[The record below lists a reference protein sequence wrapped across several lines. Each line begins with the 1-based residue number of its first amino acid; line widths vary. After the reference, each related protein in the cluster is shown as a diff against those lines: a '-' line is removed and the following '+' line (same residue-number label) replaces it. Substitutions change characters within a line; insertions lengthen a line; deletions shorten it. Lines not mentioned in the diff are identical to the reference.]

1 MSRVMELVAPSG
13 SPDLQLHSSAA
24 WPPSS
29 SPKHW
34 TIVKR
39 SAASQLSGKPEA
51 CGKERDVYQQL
62 WWALL
67 QELRTLWVL
76 KRSIFKRRQYPGL
89 HLGLLQRRCSRFD
102 LTFRLETDGTV

>member
-13 SPDLQLHSSAA
+13 SPDSQLRSSAA

-51 CGKERDVYQQL
+51 CRKERDVYQQL

-67 QELRTLWVL
+67 QELRTLWDFETEYFQTETVS
-76 KRSIFKRRQYPGL
+76 RAP
-89 HLGLLQRRCSRFD
+89 LGASAEML
-102 LTFRLETDGTV
+102 